1 MRADLKVG
9 PYDCLEDLKVGPYDW
24 LETNVEAD
32 LQVRLKTCWL
42 ETNVEA
48 DLQVR
53 LKACGHGKF
62 TNTAYIRRMPTIV
75 PTPVMSV
82 HAAMRGSGDECFT

>member
-24 LETNVEAD
+24 LEA
-32 LQVRLKTCWL
+32 
-42 ETNVEA
+42 NVEA